1 MGIKIKIDVL
11 PKDKHDSYSDGIGI
25 CIVAET
31 STGCLFGGSGLSG
44 PPKGRRN
51 KYGNKNVD
59 DEKAKYEEV
68 GRNAARDLI
77 ADWNSTKNGCT
88 DRRLQDQLII
98 FMALAKGKS
107 RMTTCAEE
115 LHTKTAIHI
124 AELMTGAK
132 FNVSNMKDG
141 TLLIEC
147 EGIGYSA
154 KQMNNSKLMKAKK
167 KTKVEQKDNDVD
179 EYQVDVHS

>member
-44 PPKGRRN
+44 PPKRRRN

-68 GRNAARDLI
+68 GRNAARYLI

-88 DRRLQDQLII
+88 DRHLQDQLII

-132 FNVSNMKDG
+132 FSVSNMKDG
-141 TLLIEC
+141 TVLIEC

-154 KQMNNSKLMKAKK
+154 KQKKNKKLQKVRKTKK
-167 KTKVEQKDNDVD
+167 KTEQKDND
-179 EYQVDVHS
+179 